1 MLGKIRYSCFVKTD
15 YIVCDLYLWKP
26 GSYCQYQ
33 NTECK
38 MKITMQISGRKRIK
52 GEEVIKSAHGSTI
65 IFCII
70 RKRSD
75 HHEMS
80 TEREGLFLGA
90 SYSAVML
97 R

>member
-1 MLGKIRYSCFVKTD
+1 
-15 YIVCDLYLWKP
+15 
-26 GSYCQYQ
+26 
-33 NTECK
+33 
-38 MKITMQISGRKRIK
+38 MKITMLISGRKRIK
-52 GEEVIKSAHGSTI
+52 GEGVIKSTHGSTI
-65 IFCII
+65 IFCK

-75 HHEMS
+75 HDEMS